1 VPQECE
7 ALRFH
12 SVNDA
17 HGSDG
22 SSNDNTHG
30 RAEVLYDVVDHV
42 ATLTLNAPE
51 RMNTISGVMLTEISE
66 LLLRADRDPDVRC
79 IVLTGSGR
87 AFCAGLD
94 LQAQMAGPKGGL
106 GNLGGSGES
115 FTGEFDLRSAP
126 PVVLHNLDTPTICA
140 LNGGSAG
147 YGLDLALGCDIR
159 IAVDTAKLNPGFAK
173 RGILPESGGTWL
185 LPRMVGYAKA
195 AEIAFTGRTLTAAE
209 ALELGLVNHVVS
221 ADEFAERTAA
231 MANEIAA
238 NAPLAVRAIKRMMRA
253 AETETFEQNV
263 HHVFLQLL
271 PLLRTNDF
279 SEGVAAFMEKREPEF
294 HGR

>member
-1 VPQECE
+1 
-7 ALRFH
+7 
-12 SVNDA
+12 
-17 HGSDG
+17 
-22 SSNDNTHG
+22 
-30 RAEVLYDVVDHV
+30 
-42 ATLTLNAPE
+42 
-51 RMNTISGVMLTEISE
+51 M
-66 LLLRADRDPDVRC
+66 
-79 IVLTGSGR
+79 
-87 AFCAGLD
+87 
-94 LQAQMAGPKGGL
+94 
-106 GNLGGSGES
+106 
-115 FTGEFDLRSAP
+115 
-126 PVVLHNLDTPTICA
+126 VLHNLDTPTICA

-221 ADEFAERTAA
+221 ADEFVDRTTAL
-231 MANEIAA
+231 ANEIAA

-271 PLLRTNDF
+271 PLLRTSDF
-279 SEGVAAFMEKREPEF
+279 TEGVTAFMEKRDPEF
-294 HGR
+294 QGR